1 MVNEFAKEVLERLS
15 SVGEGKPGLVHE
27 TYDDENFGNATATIE
42 IDGVLLHFVND
53 RGIRT
58 IEFEL
63 DLEIPDSPGDRPWS
77 GPYPL
82 YLERWPLRDGRGKPV
97 CTLEALA
104 VALGWIGMEKLVE
117 HYALDSVDYDF
128 DVSSRPFYE
137 FDKAMGLLRDRWP
150 QFVRA
155 CKNPETQWKA
165 MEVELKLQ
173 AKFHEQ
179 LV

>member
-1 MVNEFAKEVLERLS
+1 MSNEFAREVLEQLS
-15 SVGEGKPGLVHE
+15 GVGEGKPGLVHE
-27 TYDDENFGNATATIE
+27 TYDDENFGNATVTIE
-42 IDGVLLHFVND
+42 IDGVFLHFVDD

-63 DLEIPDSPGDRPWS
+63 DLPILDSPRDRPLPE
-77 GPYPL
+77 PYPP

-104 VALGWIGMEKLVE
+104 VALGWIGMERLVE
-117 HYALDSVDYDF
+117 HYVLDSDDYDF
-128 DVSSRPFYE
+128 DASPRPFYE
-137 FDKAMGLLRDRWP
+137 FDKAMRLLRDRWP
-150 QFVRA
+150 QFVQAR
-155 CKNPETQWKA
+155 KNSGTQLKA

-173 AKFHEQ
+173 AKFLER

>member
-1 MVNEFAKEVLERLS
+1 MINEFAMEVLEQLS
-15 SVGEGKPGLVHE
+15 SVGEGRPGLVHE

-42 IDGVLLHFVND
+42 IDGVFLHFVND
-53 RGIRT
+53 RGIWT

-63 DLEIPDSPGDRPWS
+63 DLPIRDFPGDRPWPES
-77 GPYPL
+77 YPL
-82 YLERWPLRDGRGKPV
+82 NFEPWPLRDGRGKPV

-104 VALGWIGMEKLVE
+104 VALGWIDLERLIK
-117 HYALDSVDYDF
+117 HYVLDSGEYDF
-128 DVSSRPFYE
+128 EASPRPFYE

-155 CKNPETQWKA
+155 RKNPETQWKA

-173 AKFHEQ
+173 AKFVEQ
-179 LV
+179 LR